1 MDGAEAGGGDGDD
14 EVTFLLRLK
23 PAPTP
28 PTRRRRLNDDKQTVP
43 KGWDVVIERRDAAS
57 PQSANGDAPPPLP
70 PRLQP
75 SAPPP
80 EILDDVHWH
89 PKPYY
94 PYPDYRSQGFLMYQ
108 QDLIA
113 RNSQSF
119 APVLRNSGCAD
130 LISSYSVP
138 PPLLSPGF
146 HVNAGKPPRPQPR
159 TKQETDTDT
168 VSIRKEKQKCTHRTP
183 INPDNCINPNDETF
197 PLSNKRTNKI
207 KNMGS
212 LV

>member
-28 PTRRRRLNDDKQTVP
+28 PTRRRRPNDDKQTVP

-108 QDLIA
+108 QDLIGEA
-113 RNSQSF
+113 AVDSF
-119 APVLRNSGCAD
+119 LLSTGSHPQTCI
-130 LISSYSVP
+130 ISSQEQSKFRSGPAEFRVR
-138 PPLLSPGF
+138 GF
-146 HVNAGKPPRPQPR
+146 NFKLQRAA
-159 TKQETDTDT
+159 T
-168 VSIRKEKQKCTHRTP
+168 VTVARFSC
-183 INPDNCINPNDETF
+183 
-197 PLSNKRTNKI
+197 
-207 KNMGS
+207 
-212 LV
+212 